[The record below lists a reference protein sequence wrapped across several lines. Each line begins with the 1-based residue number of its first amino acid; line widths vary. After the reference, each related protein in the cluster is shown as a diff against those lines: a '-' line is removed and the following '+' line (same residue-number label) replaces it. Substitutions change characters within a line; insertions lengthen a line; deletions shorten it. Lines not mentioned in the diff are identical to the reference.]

1 MNGRRAGF
9 TLVELVVAIGIVVL
23 LAGLTLSVA
32 VKVIEA
38 SEARETETT
47 LRLLD
52 QAVKQWEVTADRK
65 VTWWDEEY
73 DQQGPPDWRDRAD
86 LHSSTPP
93 VLIITEL
100 LSVIGRSTEVLS
112 VLAQIDPA
120 VVARYTADSYP
131 DWIQTMEE
139 KESMDEFDGS
149 ITILDAWGTPIYAT
163 HPGRADD
170 PIVFPHEPPGYP
182 PAVDPDGTIRTYNE
196 RDYGIAPNRQ
206 IVFVSAGPDRRFGHS
221 AEFMHLQGMALHEAI
236 KEARRDNLYTA
247 SVSYN

>member
-23 LAGLTLSVA
+23 LAGLTLSVS

-52 QAVKQWEVTADRK
+52 QAVKQWEVAADRK
-65 VTWWDEEY
+65 LTWWDDVY
-73 DQQGPPDWRDRAD
+73 DKNRTELRDRSD
-86 LHSSTPP
+86 IHGDTPP

-100 LSVIGRSTEVLS
+100 LNVIGRSTEVQS
-112 VLAQIDPA
+112 VLAQINPA
-120 VVARYTADSYP
+120 LVTRYADQSYP
-131 DWIQTMEE
+131 QWIQTHEE
-139 KESMDEFDGS
+139 KTYLDDSDGA

-163 HPGRADD
+163 HPGRVHDLTRY
-170 PIVFPHEPPGYP
+170 PHLPPPLYP
-182 PAVDPDGTIRTYNE
+182 PIADPDGTIRTYNE

-206 IVFVSAGPDRRFGHS
+206 IVFVSAGPDRRFGRLE
-221 AEFMHLQGMALHEAI
+221 EFMHLQGMARHEAI
-236 KEARRDNLYTA
+236 NEARRDNLFTA